1 MALVFKKITNGTVFT
16 KDFNPLVCNNQIEF
30 SRKEGIAVVYGPN
43 GTGKTSLIKVLSD
56 EKNTKLEFEFEGNS
70 YTTGSDVFHVVHDQ
84 NNRNI
89 IEGETSDFFLGDNIR
104 REFELQ
110 ELLAKKR
117 ESFISEV
124 IAILKKSKI
133 SSSKH
138 PLLDIIEDSGLNGFI
153 KDCANAKSK
162 GGRYSDEQLVGIMN
176 TLSRKNVPNYEQ
188 GCLDFLVADF
198 NSKKPIIS
206 CIDALAGEALRPNA
220 HVREIEENTEAISV
234 LQRFHKDQC
243 IVCDTQ
249 GVWFYDRLTLSS

>member
-110 ELLAKKR
+110 EVLAQKR
-117 ESFISEV
+117 ENFISEV

-133 SSSKH
+133 SSLKH
-138 PLLDIIEDSGLNGFI
+138 PLLDTIEDSGLNL
-153 KDCANAKSK
+153 N
-162 GGRYSDEQLVGIMN
+162 
-176 TLSRKNVPNYEQ
+176 
-188 GCLDFLVADF
+188 
-198 NSKKPIIS
+198 
-206 CIDALAGEALRPNA
+206 
-220 HVREIEENTEAISV
+220 
-234 LQRFHKDQC
+234 
-243 IVCDTQ
+243 
-249 GVWFYDRLTLSS
+249 